1 MIVTARTITFALMQ
15 IGRCLK
21 DIGINFPGK
30 WGAFASSGGMGA
42 WINAAEPLLNGPGV
56 RLLLLCYAANNMAD
70 AIGGYECDGLDGEFV
85 NNYIASA

>member
-1 MIVTARTITFALMQ
+1 MGFVVGKRVYCEKDQTTTKTSCTVYK

-42 WINAAEPLLNGPGV
+42 WINAAEPLLNGPG
-56 RLLLLCYAANNMAD
+56 
-70 AIGGYECDGLDGEFV
+70 YECDGLDGEFV